1 MNHNVTAL
9 NHKFCGIERAMKR
22 KFLVPVVSAIS
33 SLLGHQVSA
42 APSPTTMLNNASPE
56 TTVTGATTHQAPFS
70 SAADT
75 LSEFSVVDKSNEYLF
90 LMQRSESGVLSA
102 YHSSHRS
109 HSSHSSHRSHY
120 SSR

>member
-1 MNHNVTAL
+1 
-9 NHKFCGIERAMKR
+9 MKR

-42 APSPTTMLNNASPE
+42 APSPTAMLNNASTE
-56 TTVTGATTHQAPFS
+56 TTMTGATTHQLPS
-70 SAADT
+70 SAVDT
-75 LSEFSVVDKSNEYLF
+75 SAEFSVFDKGNEYLF

>member
-1 MNHNVTAL
+1 M
-9 NHKFCGIERAMKR
+9 
-22 KFLVPVVSAIS
+22 
-33 SLLGHQVSA
+33 SA

>member
-1 MNHNVTAL
+1 
-9 NHKFCGIERAMKR
+9 MKR
-22 KFLVPVVSAIS
+22 KFLVPVVSTIS

-42 APSPTTMLNNASPE
+42 APSPTRVLNNASTE
-56 TTVTGATTHQAPFS
+56 ITVTGAAIHQAPSS
-70 SAADT
+70 SAVDT
-75 LSEFSVVDKSNEYLF
+75 LSEFSVFDKGNEYLF